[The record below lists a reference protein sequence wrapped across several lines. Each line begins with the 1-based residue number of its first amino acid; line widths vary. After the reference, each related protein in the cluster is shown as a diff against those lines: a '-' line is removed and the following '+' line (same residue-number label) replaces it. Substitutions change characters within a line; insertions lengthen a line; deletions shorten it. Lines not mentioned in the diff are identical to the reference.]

1 MWWLLNPLDW
11 LALAWFFAL
20 WIAYSRFAE
29 WKGAR
34 VPSLLSQMGR
44 FRHDWMST
52 LAEREVRIGD
62 VSILTNLSNGS
73 TFFASTTLLILGGLL
88 ALLGT
93 TEKVA
98 SIVADLPF
106 TRVQP
111 ERIWDLKILLL
122 TGIFMF
128 AFFKFTWSLR
138 LYHFCSV
145 MVGGA
150 PAIDAPPAAREVFT
164 RRATRTVTIAAES
177 FNNGLRAYYFSVA
190 AITWFLNP
198 WAWMATTAWIVLI
211 LYHREFKSQAL
222 IALSEGAVS
231 AAPPVAGS
239 TSSPPAPGGARP
251 AASKD
256 LWRG

>member
-1 MWWLLNPLDW
+1 MDAMWWLLNPLDW
-11 LALAWFFAL
+11 IALAWFFVL
-20 WIAYSRFAE
+20 WVGYTRFAD

-34 VPSLLSQMGR
+34 TPSLVSRMSR
-44 FRHDWMST
+44 FRRDWMDM
-52 LAEREVRIGD
+52 LVGREVRIGD
-62 VSILTNLSNGS
+62 VSILANLSNGS

-93 TEKVA
+93 TDKVA
-98 SIVADLPF
+98 SVVADLPF
-106 TRVQP
+106 TRAQP

-150 PAIDAPPAAREVFT
+150 PPVDAPPGLREAFS
-164 RRATRTVTIAAES
+164 RRATHTITIAAES

-211 LYHREFKSQAL
+211 LYVREFRSEAL
-222 IALSEGAVS
+222 RAMTDGD
-231 AAPPVAGS
+231 G
-239 TSSPPAPGGARP
+239 
-251 AASKD
+251 
-256 LWRG
+256 

>member
-1 MWWLLNPLDW
+1 MDAMWWLLNPLDW
-11 LALAWFFAL
+11 IALAWFFVL
-20 WIAYSRFAE
+20 WVGYTRFAD

-34 VPSLLSQMGR
+34 APSLVSRMSR
-44 FRHDWMST
+44 FRRDWMDM
-52 LAEREVRIGD
+52 LVGREVRIGD
-62 VSILTNLSNGS
+62 VSILANLSNGS

-93 TEKVA
+93 TDKVA
-98 SIVADLPF
+98 SVVADLPF
-106 TRVQP
+106 TRAQP

-150 PAIDAPPAAREVFT
+150 PPVDAPPSLREAFS
-164 RRATRTVTIAAES
+164 RRATHTITIAAES

-211 LYHREFKSQAL
+211 LYVREFRSEAL
-222 IALSEGAVS
+222 RAMTDGDA
-231 AAPPVAGS
+231 
-239 TSSPPAPGGARP
+239 
-251 AASKD
+251 
-256 LWRG
+256 